1 MNSEESRTDKVI
13 QKAENI
19 ADVLLRHLQEE
30 GGCNHNVNGIVEEA
44 FGPTLESKS
53 QYPNCSIPSM
63 KERVTT

>member
-1 MNSEESRTDKVI
+1 MNSEEFRTHKVI

-44 FGPTLESKS
+44 FGPTLESKD
-53 QYPNCSIPSM
+53 QYQNCSTLST